1 MSVPVTLCIFSYN
14 QENFI
19 RDAVESAF
27 AQQFSPLEIIFSDDC
42 STDRTFSIIEEMA
55 AAYIGPHLVRLRREP
70 VNVGTVQHVINAARA
85 AKGDLMVVAAGDDVS
100 YPDRVA
106 TLYAAWR
113 DSGAAAM
120 ASWHDE
126 IDEEGKVLRR
136 EVSFPPSNVVQK
148 MFAAEPQAHRSN
160 GIIETIPGFSAAY
173 PRGFWA
179 NLPDTPGPLLAED
192 GFASTLV
199 ILRGERIH
207 RVPRSLIAYRIVES
221 SLTVRAGGL
230 SYDDIRSRERKI
242 AYRATDLVA
251 TMNFLID
258 QVGREGLTIHPNTM
272 MWFRN
277 ARNHGM
283 VTAGFWDIGPVAR
296 FLRLFRIQIWD
307 DARFLIPRLFGFRL
321 FAALRRML
329 KK

>member
-1 MSVPVTLCIFSYN
+1 MSKRANL
-14 QENFI
+14 
-19 RDAVESAF
+19 VE
-27 AQQFSPLEIIFSDDC
+27 QQLAHGDNAGVAGPQALL
-42 STDRTFSIIEEMA
+42 A
-55 AAYIGPHLVRLRREP
+55 AIHERPHALLHGLILRREP

-113 DSGAAAM
+113 ESGAAAM

-179 NLPDTPGPLLAED
+179 NLPDTPGPLLARVGPD
-192 GFASTLV
+192 GSFT
-199 ILRGERIH
+199 IDN
-207 RVPRSLIAYRIVES
+207 VPTGAHQVSAW
-221 SLTVRAGGL
+221 AGGQVFATKTVEVGASGATAEFQIGGAATGPHL
-230 SYDDIRSRERKI
+230 NKLGQPYGSYED
-242 AYRATDLVA
+242 
-251 TMNFLID
+251 
-258 QVGREGLTIHPNTM
+258 
-272 MWFRN
+272 
-277 ARNHGM
+277 
-283 VTAGFWDIGPVAR
+283 
-296 FLRLFRIQIWD
+296 
-307 DARFLIPRLFGFRL
+307 
-321 FAALRRML
+321 
-329 KK
+329 